1 MKAPSPPRKSANTWR
16 KRGSPLPPGPTP
28 PKKRLLRPGLFV
40 ALLFLAAAYVAF
52 LYSRI
57 EAQAGRDEA
66 QPADAIVVFGAAE
79 YAGRPSPVFRAR
91 LDHAYA
97 LFERGLAPLI
107 ITTGGH
113 GEDPHFSEGGVG
125 HDYLL
130 SRGVPEKNLIAET
143 QSSDTADSAERV
155 GVILKVNGKHTCLA
169 VSDDYHIFRVKRML
183 ETEGLVV
190 YGAPRPESRPRS
202 GFDRVFVVLKEA
214 LSYTLWR
221 MHLG

>member
-1 MKAPSPPRKSANTWR
+1 
-16 KRGSPLPPGPTP
+16 
-28 PKKRLLRPGLFV
+28 V
-40 ALLFLAAAYVAF
+40 AYVAF
-52 LYSRI
+52 VYSRI

-79 YAGRPSPVFRAR
+79 YAGRPSPVYRAR
-91 LDHAYA
+91 LDHAYT
-97 LFERGLAPLI
+97 LFQRGLAPFI

-113 GEDPHFSEGGVG
+113 GPDPHFSEGGVG

-130 SRGVPEKNLIAET
+130 SRGVPEQNLIAET
-143 QSSDTADSAERV
+143 QSNDTADSAARV
-155 GVILKVNGKHTCLA
+155 AVILKVNGKRTCLA
-169 VSDDYHIFRVKRML
+169 VSDDYHIFRIKRML
-183 ETEGLVV
+183 EAQGLVV

-202 GFDRVFVVLKEA
+202 RWERATVVLKEV

>member
-1 MKAPSPPRKSANTWR
+1 M
-16 KRGSPLPPGPTP
+16 
-28 PKKRLLRPGLFV
+28 V
-40 ALLFLAAAYVAF
+40 AVLFLAATYAAF

-79 YAGRPSPVFRAR
+79 YAGRPSPVYRAR
-91 LDHAYA
+91 LDHAYD
-97 LFERGLAPLI
+97 LYQRGLAPLI

-113 GEDPHFSEGGVG
+113 GPDPHFSEGGVG
-125 HDYLL
+125 HDYLR

-143 QSSDTADSAERV
+143 QSNDTADSAERV
-155 GVILKVNGKHTCLA
+155 GVILKVNGKRTCLA
-169 VSDDYHIFRVKRML
+169 VSDDYHIFRIMRML
-183 ETEGLVV
+183 EAQGLVV

-202 GFDRVFVVLKEA
+202 RFDRAIVVLKEA